1 VNLRKD
7 HYQKTHCLLAPRF
20 EARHFTTCA
29 PFTLVNAIQAR
40 APGHALRWL
49 LWVLLRNT
57 SKAVADYGRACQNNP
72 KHHSQH
78 LINLSKPI
86 VYTSFKA
93 LFVFGQEKLGAC
105 FHVKRAPAMKIQL
118 SATDVLAPTTMKN
131 AAKCDT

>member
-1 VNLRKD
+1 MV
-7 HYQKTHCLLAPRF
+7 
-20 EARHFTTCA
+20 
-29 PFTLVNAIQAR
+29 
-40 APGHALRWL
+40 ALGY
-49 LWVLLRNT
+49 
-57 SKAVADYGRACQNNP
+57 SEAVADCGRACQNNP

-93 LFVFGQEKLGAC
+93 LFVFGHGKSGAC
-105 FHVKRAPAMKIQL
+105 FHVKRVPAMKIQL

>member
-1 VNLRKD
+1 MNLRKD
-7 HYQKTHCLLAPRF
+7 HYQKHIASWRHSLET
-20 EARHFTTCA
+20 RHFTTCA

-57 SKAVADYGRACQNNP
+57 PKPWPTMGGRVKTIQ
-72 KHHSQH
+72 KHHSQQ

-86 VYTSFKA
+86 VYTSFKT
-93 LFVFGQEKLGAC
+93 LFVFGQGKSGAC